1 MSEERYMDE
10 FARNEQ
16 ENMAASRSH
25 WDIALAD
32 ELGIPTTR
40 KSWKSDDRVVVSMPQ
55 RQKTKLDIVPWRD
68 SFLPQWKVDII
79 ERETARANSNTP
91 SPYDQMMKKL
101 AQETKEK
108 QAQAIANNL
117 KGITK

>member
-1 MSEERYMDE
+1 MSEEKYMDE

-68 SFLPQWKVDII
+68 SFLPQWKVDLI
-79 ERETARANSNTP
+79 EREAAKANS
-91 SPYDQMMKKL
+91 SGSQSYSEIMKQL
-101 AQETKEK
+101 AEQGL
-108 QAQAIANNL
+108 ANSK
-117 KGITK
+117 KGRTV